1 LQWAFSNSIFEGPKE
16 SGISI
21 VNTALYW
28 NDIMDAVDAKRNA
41 GYDASLTD
49 YWGRALSYQLIND
62 TDGGPAYTWSS
73 IADDQN
79 FKDAIQPMPI
89 IVADGRIPGTT
100 IISLNTTVYEFNPWE
115 MGSFDPTVF
124 GFVPQKYLGSNFSN
138 GVIPTDQRCMSGFDQ
153 YGYVM
158 GTSSSLFNQLIQ
170 QNLTSSGMPQA
181 LVSILQGILSDL
193 GTNNDDIASYDPNPF
208 LGWNANTNENA
219 AQKSLTL
226 VDGGEDLQN
235 IPLHPLIQPERDV
248 DVIFAVD
255 SSADTT
261 YAWPNGTALRATWER
276 SREAISNG
284 TQFPAVPD
292 AETFINL
299 GLNRRP
305 TFFGCDEANFTRT
318 NAAAHVPPLVVYVPN
333 TPYTAWSN
341 ATTLTM
347 SYSDSK
353 RNNIIENGVNVATM
367 GNGTLAGW
375 ATWRTCAGCA
385 ILKRSLYKTNT
396 SVPAACQACFAQ
408 YCWNGTVDSTPVAS
422 FEPLPYLTLEAES
435 AAAGLARPTVL
446 AGVLGMAGVLVLA
459 W

>member
-1 LQWAFSNSIFEGPKE
+1 M
-16 SGISI
+16 
-21 VNTALYW
+21 YW
-28 NDIMDAVDAKRNA
+28 DDIKNAVDEKRTA

-73 IADDQN
+73 IADDEN
-79 FKDAIQPMPI
+79 FQAATQPMPI
-89 IVADGRIPGTT
+89 IVADGRRPNTT
-100 IISLNTTVYEFNPWE
+100 TVSLNSTVYEFNPWE
-115 MGSFDPTVF
+115 LGSFDPTVF
-124 GFVPQKYLGSNFSN
+124 GFVPLQYLGSNFTN
-138 GVIPTDQRCMSGFDQ
+138 GQLTTDGKCVSGFDQ

-170 QNLTSSGMPQA
+170 QNLSSSGMPDT
-181 LVSILQGILSDL
+181 LVTILQDILQSL
-193 GTNNDDIASYDPNPF
+193 GNNNDDIAAYDPNPF
-208 LGWNANTNENA
+208 LGYNAATNENA
-219 AQKSLTL
+219 AQSSLTL

-248 DVIFAVD
+248 DIIFAVD

-276 SREAISNG
+276 TFGSISNG

-305 TFFGCDEANFTRT
+305 TFFGCDEGNFT
-318 NAAAHVPPLVVYVPN
+318 AGAVVPPLIVYVPN

-347 SYSDSK
+347 SYTDSK
-353 RNNIIENGVNVATM
+353 RNNIIENGLNVATM
-367 GNGTLAGW
+367 GNGTLAGN
-375 ATWRTCAGCA
+375 TNWRTCAGCA
-385 ILKRSLYKTNT
+385 ILKRSLYKTGT
-396 SVPAACQACFAQ
+396 DVPAACQTCFDQ
-408 YCWNGTVDSTPVAS
+408 YCWNGTVDSRAVSS

-435 AAAGLARPTVL
+435 AARVVRPGSVGLLVGVFGIAAL
-446 AGVLGMAGVLVLA
+446 ALA
-459 W
+459 L